1 MKINVKVGD
10 FRQEETDAIALGIY
24 EGEDSLTP
32 LAESV
37 DQALGGAISNLIGLG
52 DFEGKLK
59 QVVTLYTNGKVSSP
73 RISLVGCGKVED
85 FNQENLQENVKGWIT
100 NEGIGF
106 GKVMQP
112 LRLSLVGEM
121 KGPDLFHIMTSV
133 GKEETLKRID
143 FAIEKLG

>member
-37 DQALGGAISNLIGLG
+37 DQALGGAISNLMGLG

-73 RISLVGCGKVED
+73 RISLVGCGKAED
-85 FNQENLQENVKGWIT
+85 FNQENILVKKI
-100 NEGIGF
+100 
-106 GKVMQP
+106 
-112 LRLSLVGEM
+112 
-121 KGPDLFHIMTSV
+121 
-133 GKEETLKRID
+133 
-143 FAIEKLG
+143 